1 MSYKVEKEW
10 EHLGFKCVVIA
21 TDMGY
26 RCGYV
31 AVGPDH
37 PLYGMDY
44 CDEVPERLK
53 VHGGL
58 TFSEG
63 DSKYPIEGE
72 NLWWFGFDCAH
83 SGDGKDWNLTC
94 RKVKDFYINNPQSAF
109 ILFNEGPVRTLEYCV
124 NECNNL
130 AEQLDKLKKEE
141 KL

>member
-1 MSYKVEKEW
+1 MYKVEKEW
-10 EHLGFKCVVIA
+10 EHLNLKCVVIA

-37 PLYGMDY
+37 PLYGMNY
-44 CDEVPERLK
+44 NDEVPERLK

-63 DSKYPIEGE
+63 DSNYPIEGE

-83 SGDGKDWNLTC
+83 SGDGKDLNLMSE
-94 RKVKDFYINNPQSAF
+94 KVKKFHKDNPQCSF
-109 ILFNEGPVRTLEYCV
+109 LFLNGGPVRTLDYCV
-124 NECNNL
+124 NECNSL
-130 AEQLDKLKKEE
+130 AEQLDELKKEE